1 MPKRRRLNRQA
12 VITQAADMAD
22 SAGSAAAVSLTA
34 LAATLDVRPPSL
46 YNHIAGLDDL
56 QQGLTLFGL
65 RQLIAAL
72 RQAALGLVGEAAVL
86 AMADAYRRFAHAH
99 PGLYPLTIRA
109 PEPDETELAAL
120 AQELLQMLLLV
131 MASLGLQGDDAVH
144 AIRGLRAVLH
154 GFVSLEAAAG
164 YKMAL
169 DQEESF
175 QRTVRAYLAGIK

>member
-1 MPKRRRLNRQA
+1 
-12 VITQAADMAD
+12 
-22 SAGSAAAVSLTA
+22 
-34 LAATLDVRPPSL
+34 
-46 YNHIAGLDDL
+46 
-56 QQGLTLFGL
+56 
-65 RQLIAAL
+65 
-72 RQAALGLVGEAAVL
+72 
-86 AMADAYRRFAHAH
+86 
-99 PGLYPLTIRA
+99 
-109 PEPDETELAAL
+109 
-120 AQELLQMLLLV
+120 MLLLV